1 MLPLGSVTVDI
12 ATPSSCVHT
21 ACKLRTDCMEV
32 KRRTQQERSATTRAA
47 LIDAARRLWGAR
59 GYADVGTPE
68 IAAAAGGTRGAMY
81 HQFADKAALFLATA
95 ETVEAGVTRRLGEAV
110 LAAGA
115 TDPAG
120 ALRAASTAWLDVSQE
135 PEVRQLIL
143 LDAPA
148 VLGWAGFRD
157 VALRHGLG

>member
-1 MLPLGSVTVDI
+1 
-12 ATPSSCVHT
+12 
-21 ACKLRTDCMEV
+21 
-32 KRRTQQERSATTRAA
+32 
-47 LIDAARRLWGAR
+47 
-59 GYADVGTPE
+59 
-68 IAAAAGGTRGAMY
+68 MY

-95 ETVEAGVTRRLGEAV
+95 DAVEADVTRRLGEAV

-135 PEVRQLIL
+135 SEVRQLIL

-157 VALRHGLG
+157 VALRHGLGLTEQLLSAAMDAGQLRRQPARTLAHVLIGALDEAAMVIATAEDAAAARDEVAQVVDALLDALLDDA